1 MKFDELKL
9 PSNKNFGF
17 FITLVF
23 FIVTGYFFFKSNT
36 FIAYISAFFA
46 IIFMLTTILRPQYLY
61 QLNIL
66 WMRLGFLLGK
76 IVSPIVLGIIFFG
89 IFTPV
94 AFIIRLVGRD
104 ELRLTFKRKKSHWI
118 PRDNSKTSKNF
129 KKQF

>member
-46 IIFMLTTILRPQYLY
+46 IIFMITTILRPQYLY

-76 IVSPIVLGIIFFG
+76 IVSPIVLGTIFFG

-94 AFIIRLVGRD
+94 AFIIRLFGRD
-104 ELRLTFKRKKSHWI
+104 ELRLAFKRKKSHWT

>member
-46 IIFMLTTILRPQYLY
+46 IIFMITTILRPQYLY

-76 IVSPIVLGIIFFG
+76 IVSPIVLGTIFFG

-94 AFIIRLVGRD
+94 AFIIRLFGRD
-104 ELRLTFKRKKSHWI
+104 ELRLAFKRKKSHWT
-118 PRDNSKTSKNF
+118 PRDNFKTSKNF
-129 KKQF
+129 KNQF

>member
-17 FITLVF
+17 LITLVF

-76 IVSPIVLGIIFFG
+76 IIVLGIIFFG

-104 ELRLTFKRKKSHWI
+104 ELRLKFKRKKSHWI